1 MTSFLKSVFKTL
13 PVSASNQPTVFSLNV
28 TVHPLTEFEEMS
40 NLSTTS
46 VVTALEVLQNLLV
59 GALREF
65 QDSIGAEMRS
75 ISNKLQELF
84 EKCLRESTRDREML
98 RDIVQSI

>member
-1 MTSFLKSVFKTL
+1 MTSFLKSVFQTL
-13 PVSASNQPTVFSLNV
+13 PVSASNQPTVSSLNV

-46 VVTALEVLQNLLV
+46 VVTALEVLQNSFV

-75 ISNKLQELF
+75 ISNNLQDLI